1 MQIKHLYEHNLV
13 EELRREIAEL
23 LSDSFDGYPNGRV
36 FFHQIPALRI
46 LASKNNT
53 LIGHLAVDHRVIHSG
68 GVNFSIFGIVD
79 LCVGKEYREAG
90 LATDMLKYLYDLA
103 EKSGIDF
110 LMLVSGANEFY
121 LKRGFSIANNVCCWM
136 MVQNNRSIGLVRRKL
151 EEGLMYK
158 AVGDK
163 VWPETEIDLL
173 GHIF

>member
-1 MQIKHLYEHNLV
+1 MQIKHLYEHYLD
-13 EELRREIAEL
+13 EELRRDIAEL
-23 LSDSFDGYPNGRV
+23 LSESFDGYPKGRV

-46 LASKNNT
+46 LAFQGDT
-53 LIGHLAVDHRVIHSG
+53 LTGHLAIDHRIIHSG
-68 GVNFSIFGIVD
+68 GVNFNIFGIVD
-79 LCVGKEYREAG
+79 LCVGKGYREAG
-90 LATDMLKYLYDLA
+90 LASGMLKYLHDLA
-103 EKSGIDF
+103 KKSSIDF

-121 LKRGFSIANNVCCWM
+121 LNRGFSIANNVCCWM